1 MSNRKRDLRRIS
13 RTVTLLSVVAFGTLM
28 SLAVARYSGG
38 SYFDP
43 KARGHDFFR
52 NFWCDLLRDV
62 GHDGR
67 PSGSPLFAELAL
79 WALGVGLIAFFQTL
93 SGYARSPRSKLA
105 IRALGFFG
113 VLGLAAVALT
123 PSHRFPTLHGVLVL
137 SAGPAGL
144 LAAAIGIASALVSR
158 ALPWPAAVSNVAC
171 VAFGAWNAGQYFAE
185 FALGAAS
192 SPLLPAVQKL
202 ATLSLLAAL
211 VSTPPARERA

>member
-1 MSNRKRDLRRIS
+1 MSARTGDLRRLC
-13 RTVTLLSVVAFGTLM
+13 RVVTLLSVVAFACLM

-43 KARGHDFFR
+43 TVRGHDFFR

-79 WALGVGLIAFFQTL
+79 WALGLGLVAFFHTL
-93 SGYARSPRSKLA
+93 SGYARSARSRLA
-105 IRALGFFG
+105 IRALGTFG

-144 LAAAIGIASALVSR
+144 LAAGIGIASALVSR
-158 ALPWPAAVSNVAC
+158 ALPWPAAAFNVAC
-171 VAFGAWNAGQYFAE
+171 VALGAWNAAQYFAE
-185 FALGAAS
+185 FALDAPS

-211 VSTPPARERA
+211 VFTPPARERA